1 MKYAFYPGCA
11 VHSTSKEYGDSC
23 KAVSKVL
30 GLELVEIPGW
40 NCCGAID
47 AVYSY
52 KPLFSVAIDARN
64 LALAEKMGLDIVT
77 LCSACYYTLSRTNKL
92 LQDDSGLRNKVEEAL
107 GGIGLSYKGGVKVR
121 HFLEVL
127 LSDVGLEKIGKK
139 VKIPLTTLSVAS
151 YYGCFLVR
159 PTDLTNFD
167 DSEHPTSVDELVETL
182 GASKVEYYGKVQC
195 CGASLGVTE
204 ENIML
209 ELSKNILLNAKNAG
223 ANCMTTACPL
233 CHFNLDAKQ
242 KDVESKYDLEIDLP
256 ILHFTQLM
264 GLAFGIEPKELGLHK
279 NIVSPEKILTART
292 QNTRSVV

>member
-11 VHSTSKEYGDSC
+11 VHSSSKEYGDSC
-23 KAVSKVL
+23 KAISKVL
-30 GLELVEIPGW
+30 DIELVEIPDW

-52 KPLFSVAIDARN
+52 KPLYSVAIDARN
-64 LALAEKMGLDIVT
+64 LSLAEKMGMDIVT

-92 LQDDSGLRNKVEEAL
+92 LREDSGLKNKVEEAL
-107 GGIGLSYKGGVKVR
+107 SSAGLNYNGGVKVR

-127 LSDVGLEKIGKK
+127 LSDVGLERIGEK

-159 PTDLTNFD
+159 PPDLTSFD
-167 DSEHPTSVDELVETL
+167 DSEHPTSLDELVETL
-182 GASKVEYYGKVQC
+182 GASKVEYYGKIRC
-195 CGASLGVTE
+195 CGASLGITKE
-204 ENIML
+204 EVML

-223 ANCMTTACPL
+223 ADCMITACPL

-242 KDVESKYDLEIDLP
+242 KDIESKFDLKIDLP
-256 ILHFTQLM
+256 ILHFTQLI
-264 GLAFGIEPKELGLHK
+264 GLAFGIEPKKLGLHR
-279 NIVSPEKILTART
+279 NCVSPKKILPQYAG
-292 QNTRSVV
+292 SVV